1 MRGEFVVVWSETWR
15 EIWLPLINEPLG
27 ESGESVPEDIFCE
40 LYRVLAG
47 DPKHPGALRKTPS
60 VEDLADIVDSPPQSR
75 EAFERIC
82 AGDLAGEQVLVAFLE
97 SVYDSLEDLGGDE
110 LSNCYF
116 NLLATFIVKFS
127 LRYDLRR
134 PCILCPTLPGVF
146 ASLMR
151 DLRTLTRQDPNLDQ
165 LMKDYEDAVRD
176 LRFGCTDGRI
186 KTCIG
191 KQFML
196 LEAIGA
202 LDPNVTKNT
211 LGDMCDQVTSWP
223 HAMIKES
230 LKKLYGFASDYPGI
244 RHGGRAKGVLRT
256 IDMRD
261 MVAMSILLAGFTP
274 YLERRLCADAIYGAG
289 AHASPA
295 PQPMPVATS
304 GAVNSEK
311 QSRGFLWRL
320 IDRVLGGTP

>member
-1 MRGEFVVVWSETWR
+1 MRGEFLNVWEDTFR
-15 EIWLPLINEPLG
+15 EIWRPLVEHD
-27 ESGESVPEDIFCE
+27 SVSQDIFCE
-40 LYRVLAG
+40 LYRELA
-47 DPKHPGALRKTPS
+47 KALRLQPS
-60 VEDLADIVDSPPQSR
+60 IQDLAATIDDPFQSR
-75 EAFERIC
+75 AAFEKI
-82 AGDLAGEQVLVAFLE
+82 AAADFAGESALVGFFEAAHEALDDFA
-97 SVYDSLEDLGGDE
+97 GDE
-110 LSNCYF
+110 LTNRYF
-116 NLLATFIVKFS
+116 NLLGAFIAKFS

-151 DLRTLTRQDPNLDQ
+151 DLRALTSQDSNLDQ

-202 LDPNVTKNT
+202 LDPSVTKNT
-211 LGDMCDQVTSWP
+211 LGEMCDQVTSWP
-223 HAMIKES
+223 HATIKES

-244 RHGGRAKGVLRT
+244 RHGSRTKGALRA

-274 YLERRLCADAIYGAG
+274 YLEHRLSAEAIYGAG

-295 PQPMPVATS
+295 TQPMVVAADGTVGGDKPERGLFGRLFDRMV
-304 GAVNSEK
+304 GAS
-311 QSRGFLWRL
+311 
-320 IDRVLGGTP
+320 P